1 MNTVIKIIRFILIL
15 VLTISII
22 SLVFINVAN
31 STILS
36 KDYVLEKLEET
47 NYYINIKGEIDSAFQ
62 NYIGQSGLDEEVLQN
77 IVTEDKIKEDTNII
91 LSNIYDGTSKEISTD
106 EIEQNLRKNIENSLD
121 TKLNV
126 TQQRMVDEYVTKIC
140 NQYLDT
146 MSHTKYENN
155 IYNVISKINTYTQ
168 TVQKILMIAIVI
180 MGLIIIISNYKK
192 IAKAIAHLGISI
204 MSSSIFMII
213 VNIYINTKIK
223 IANIVILNEAISVV
237 VRNVMN
243 NILDTVKT
251 QGIIFLIIGL
261 LMIIVGNAIV
271 SLKDKNN
278 KNVEDYLKK

>member
-31 STILS
+31 STILN

-168 TVQKILMIAIVI
+168 TGQKILMIAIVI

>member
-180 MGLIIIISNYKK
+180 IGLIIIISNYKK
-192 IAKAIAHLGISI
+192 IAKSIAHLGISI

-261 LMIIVGNAIV
+261 LMIILGNAIV

>member
-168 TVQKILMIAIVI
+168 TGQKILMIAIVI

>member
-15 VLTISII
+15 VFTLSII

-180 MGLIIIISNYKK
+180 IGLIIIISNYKK
-192 IAKAIAHLGISI
+192 IAKSIAHLGISI

-213 VNIYINTKIK
+213 VNIYINTRIK

>member
-31 STILS
+31 STILN

-168 TVQKILMIAIVI
+168 TGQKILMIAIVI

-261 LMIIVGNAIV
+261 LMIIVGNTIV